1 MLDYPV
7 FVGLGVFFALSVSQ
21 DAKLLAFR
29 FDFLRWTVACTL
41 LWPSIEKFVYPGWVA
56 PIAIAHPEL
65 TLGFDVATVVTA
77 AGVVEFGLSF
87 ALFWTPLVRRLAAL
101 ALVALL
107 TAATFGFGKMDGIGH
122 LMIITILMMVF
133 ARPGGT
139 DERHP
144 ALAPMAGGMTLAAV
158 IFLYTGGHALY
169 YGSESAS
176 IASLMGGAALL
187 TLTLVCVPGR
197 AQSLFRIAVAR
208 LSRWRDIR
216 STAS

>member
-1 MLDYPV
+1 
-7 FVGLGVFFALSVSQ
+7 
-21 DAKLLAFR
+21 
-29 FDFLRWTVACTL
+29 
-41 LWPSIEKFVYPGWVA
+41 
-56 PIAIAHPEL
+56 
-65 TLGFDVATVVTA
+65 
-77 AGVVEFGLSF
+77 VVEFGLSF
-87 ALFWTPLVRRLAAL
+87 ALFWTPLIRRLAAL

-122 LMIITILMMVF
+122 LMIITILMLVF
-133 ARPGGT
+133 VHPGDAHAR
-139 DERHP
+139 RHP
-144 ALAPMAGGMTLAAV
+144 ALAPLVSGTTLAAV

-176 IASLMGGAALL
+176 VASLIGGVALL

-197 AQSLFRIAVAR
+197 AQSLFRIAVAG